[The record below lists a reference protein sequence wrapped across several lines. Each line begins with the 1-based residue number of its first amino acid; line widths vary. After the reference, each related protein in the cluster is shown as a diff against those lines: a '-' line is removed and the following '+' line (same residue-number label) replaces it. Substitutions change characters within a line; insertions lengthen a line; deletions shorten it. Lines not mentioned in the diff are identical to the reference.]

1 MLRMHAAF
9 CTGPITKYALE
20 ERLQTEFYLPNSMTK
35 ILLCLFI
42 HAANFR
48 HSSSAYLFFTTRL
61 FHQY

>member
-1 MLRMHAAF
+1 MTLMHAAF
-9 CTGPITKYALE
+9 CTDPTTKYALE
-20 ERLQTEFYLPNSMTK
+20 ESLETEFYLPNSMRK

-48 HSSSAYLFFTTRL
+48 HFSNAYLFFTTRL